1 MHIVVVT
8 LAVLV
13 ISAGVVQAKAPQSGC
28 MAPVGSVFRTS
39 APGVAAAAAPG
50 LPARCA
56 EYLGTVIVPHPSLP
70 RRT

>member
-1 MHIVVVT
+1 MRIVVVT

-13 ISAGVVQAKAPQSGC
+13 ISAGVVQAKPPKSGC
-28 MAPVGSVFRTS
+28 MAPVGSMFRTS
-39 APGVAAAAAPG
+39 AAGVAAPAALG
-50 LPARCA
+50 LPPRCA